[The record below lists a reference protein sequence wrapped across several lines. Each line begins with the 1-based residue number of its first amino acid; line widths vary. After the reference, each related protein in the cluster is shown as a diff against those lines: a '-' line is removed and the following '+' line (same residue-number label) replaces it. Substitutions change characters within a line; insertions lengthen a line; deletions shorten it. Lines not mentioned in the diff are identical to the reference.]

1 MFVVTG
7 LVLEKLV
14 ILYLP
19 VNELQQGNKYMEFPW
34 VLQISIFLGPVKF
47 EESLILLLK
56 LSTEGTLV
64 WERGPAGHGPKSFET
79 QHQNE
84 ILKSGKYIIF
94 WTF

>member
-19 VNELQQGNKYMEFPW
+19 VNELQQGNKYMEFPC
-34 VLQISIFLGPVKF
+34 VFQISIFLGPVKF

-64 WERGPAGHGPKSFET
+64 WEHGSCWPWPKKF
-79 QHQNE
+79 
-84 ILKSGKYIIF
+84 
-94 WTF
+94 